1 MIEPNFGS
9 SPSIWTAF
17 PSSPFGYAPPQ
28 TASADVS
35 PVNMYGY
42 AGRAANGQA
51 GINSALSLGPG
62 SLGLL
67 WGIPTL
73 LAPEIT
79 LPSLLATVAAKRG
92 QPQGPTN
99 DQEIEEFIY
108 EAGELVPGLAEVDV
122 RCETGRVVLT
132 GNVVSKRFKRD
143 VGEIAWAIPGVND
156 VQNNVTIAARRRSRA
171 GSRDAE
177 PQSSPSTR
185 KAG

>member
-1 MIEPNFGS
+1 
-9 SPSIWTAF
+9 
-17 PSSPFGYAPPQ
+17 
-28 TASADVS
+28 
-35 PVNMYGY
+35 MYGY
-42 AGRAANGQA
+42 AGRAANGHA
-51 GINSALSLGPG
+51 GINSSFSLGPG

-171 GSRDAE
+171 ASRDAE